1 MLPGTTAIDIPVIP
15 DTLELKAF
23 NELFAHLFCTLSG
36 KQAMPAWKVSPSSG
50 TTIAAL
56 LDRTFPAIPSI
67 DNIDFKLPTP
77 LITPKTVGYIHAL
90 IIDSV
95 TSLHSE
101 SAYARALT
109 REATVVKELEA
120 LSVANFRLQFRLAL
134 ISYYEGHN
142 DSEAPKSRRYQS
154 PDYGPHETQH
164 QQSGG
169 CINMQNMQ
177 NVFVQ
182 NFISI
187 INCSITWHHFFVFV
201 QNFNSGNELCRHR
214 CCKSEYKST
223 SRIEPLTKHL
233 QIQKY
238 SQ

>member
-1 MLPGTTAIDIPVIP
+1 MFSTESAPMLPGTTAIDIPVIP
-15 DTLELKAF
+15 DTLQLKAF
-23 NELFAHLFCTLSG
+23 NELFAHLFRTLSS

-67 DNIDFKLPTP
+67 DDIDFKLPTP

-120 LSVANFRLQFRLAL
+120 LSIANFRLQFRDAL
-134 ISYYEGHN
+134 TSCYEGVLKVPGAGGIQATVPMKRKLVSVPDDPAADGN
-142 DSEAPKSRRYQS
+142 GNIDAAPAAAAPPAAPAAPAGAEAGVEAPEAAPAARKR
-154 PDYGPHETQH
+154 GK
-164 QQSGG
+164 GG
-169 CINMQNMQ
+169 
-177 NVFVQ
+177 
-182 NFISI
+182 
-187 INCSITWHHFFVFV
+187 
-201 QNFNSGNELCRHR
+201 G
-214 CCKSEYKST
+214 
-223 SRIEPLTKHL
+223 
-233 QIQKY
+233 
-238 SQ
+238 